1 LKSLKKLQND
11 RLDENHREKG
21 QHGADGLQVIGNLA
35 KIFYFGQGSRYVLRW
50 RRGNGVFC
58 IEGSAGS
65 AICKNAIISSLKER
79 EMAEIVNKRKL
90 IAGDLQVIGQ
100 LLVEVLG
107 GEISGDTRQAIL
119 ELGDAREIPPP
130 YGQLVEYTQRYELD
144 NKALAHDLQEQ
155 LRVICVMLLEKQ
167 I

>member
-1 LKSLKKLQND
+1 
-11 RLDENHREKG
+11 
-21 QHGADGLQVIGNLA
+21 
-35 KIFYFGQGSRYVLRW
+35 
-50 RRGNGVFC
+50 
-58 IEGSAGS
+58 
-65 AICKNAIISSLKER
+65 
-79 EMAEIVNKRKL
+79 MAEVVNKRKL
-90 IAGDLQVIGQ
+90 TAGDLQVIGQ

>member
-1 LKSLKKLQND
+1 
-11 RLDENHREKG
+11 
-21 QHGADGLQVIGNLA
+21 
-35 KIFYFGQGSRYVLRW
+35 
-50 RRGNGVFC
+50 
-58 IEGSAGS
+58 
-65 AICKNAIISSLKER
+65 
-79 EMAEIVNKRKL
+79 MAEVVNKRKL
-90 IAGDLQVIGQ
+90 TAGDLQVIGQ

-119 ELGDAREIPPP
+119 ELGDARKIPPP